1 MRTLVL
7 ILTISLASCVSEKK
21 LVKFCAENYP
31 CDTTIVRVDTSFISD
46 TQYIRIKEVDT
57 FIVTQNKTILE
68 TKYVESTAKLQLE
81 KNRSKKALNEL
92 YDYDMAIIL
101 DLNKILDKMA
111 KDTAT
116 LSGKV
121 RKLEQEKAEL
131 KTRLKDANNFKW
143 KTIGIGVLLLLI
155 VFLKW
160 FKPRLF

>member
-1 MRTLVL
+1 MIRL
-7 ILTISLASCVSEKK
+7 IVVISLLASCVSEKK

-31 CDTTIVRVDTSFISD
+31 CDTTIVRVDTSFFSD
-46 TQYIRIKEVDT
+46 TQYIKIKEVDT

-81 KNRSKKALNEL
+81 KESHKKALNEL
-92 YDYDMAIIL
+92 YDKDMAIIL
-101 DLNKILDKMA
+101 ELNRMMDKMA
-111 KDTAT
+111 KDTAN
-116 LSGKV
+116 LSEKV
-121 RKLEQEKAEL
+121 RKLEKEKSEL

-143 KTIGIGVLLLLI
+143 KTIAFGVLLLLI

>member
-7 ILTISLASCVSEKK
+7 ILLISSCVSEKK

-46 TQYIRIKEVDT
+46 TQYIKTETIDT

-81 KNRSKKALNEL
+81 KDRHKKALNEL
-92 YDYDMAIIL
+92 YNYDMAIIL
-101 DLNKILDKMA
+101 DLNRMMDKMA
-111 KDTAT
+111 KDTAS
-116 LSGKV
+116 LSGKI
-121 RKLEQEKAEL
+121 RKLEKEKAEL

>member
-68 TKYVESTAKLQLE
+68 VKYVESTAKLQLE